1 MPIRL
6 LVRSGVHE
14 GACLDL
20 KQETIRVGSAAGN
33 DVVLADCGLA
43 YAFTLHAAERDI
55 TVQAGEACIEVDGA
69 PLPASWRRRL
79 KRSCDLNGGGVT
91 LRLDIP
97 GQAGAGAGASV
108 GARRRPTTVLV
119 LSAVI
124 VSIAV
129 TATSMSRSDAR
140 QPTARVPRDAQAAA
154 PAAQAARAGALLDA
168 LRRRAGSGGLSSI
181 QFQRGDD
188 GAIVATGWALP
199 GQMAAWR
206 ETQRWFDTHAAGQSV
221 LVDQVQPLD
230 AMPRLDI
237 QAVWQGRSPYLI
249 DGAGEKVPVGA
260 SLADGWQL
268 AAIEA
273 DAVRLQRDGAV
284 VRVRYR

>member
-20 KQETIRVGSAAGN
+20 KQGTIRVGSAAGN

-43 YAFTLHAAERDI
+43 HAFTLHAAGRGIAVE
-55 TVQAGEACIEVDGA
+55 AGEARIEIDGV
-69 PLPASWRRRL
+69 PLPATQRKLL
-79 KRSCDLNGGGVT
+79 KRSCELHGGGVA

-97 GQAGAGAGASV
+97 EPARAEGGAAIATRH
-108 GARRRPTTVLV
+108 RRTAALL
-119 LSAVI
+119 LSAAI
-124 VSIAV
+124 VSIAI
-129 TATSMSRSDAR
+129 TATSMPRSVAR
-140 QPTARVPRDAQAAA
+140 QPAAMDARAARAAA
-154 PAAQAARAGALLDA
+154 PTAAPAKAGALLEA
-168 LRRRAGSGGLSSI
+168 LRRRGQRDGLSSI
-181 QFQRGDD
+181 QFRRGDD

-206 ETQRWFDTHAAGQSV
+206 EAQRWFDAHAAGQAV

-237 QAVWQGRSPYLI
+237 QAVWQGPSPYLI
-249 DGAGEKVPVGA
+249 DGSGEKVPVGA